1 MRVPTI
7 YTIAPDG
14 AETIVPYAVQ
24 GEVVVVQTTAAQF
37 ILRDGREALRLA
49 NQGFDP
55 VGRNAGTGTGT
66 PELTRTIRRPRR

>member
-1 MRVPTI
+1 MPTI